1 MGNNPICT
9 SVEQA
14 QTLISKGL
22 TEDTADMYYVI
33 RRHCEPRLALLVNEP
48 PKGLLN
54 AIPAWSL
61 SALINQLP
69 EFVNF
74 KGVDYCLM
82 MLSDRVVYWNPTSE
96 NLFEDTEANLLDAVV
111 NTLIWLADN
120 NEINY

>member
-14 QTLISKGL
+14 QVLISKGL

-33 RRHCEPRLALLVNEP
+33 RRNCEPRLALLVNEP

-74 KGVDYCLM
+74 QGVDYCLM
-82 MLSDRVVYWNPTSE
+82 MLSDRVVYWNAE
-96 NLFEDTEANLLDAVV
+96 ADNLFEDTEANLLDAVV
-111 NTLIWLADN
+111 NAIIWVTDN
-120 NEINY
+120 SEIHY

>member
-1 MGNNPICT
+1 M
-9 SVEQA
+9 EQA
-14 QTLISKGL
+14 QILINKGL

-33 RRHCEPRLALLVNEP
+33 RRQCEPRLALLVNEP

-54 AIPAWSL
+54 TIPTWSL

-82 MLSDRVVYWNPTSE
+82 MLSDRVVYWNP
-96 NLFEDTEANLLDAVV
+96 NNPNMFEATEGNLLDAVV
-111 NTLIWLADN
+111 ETVIWFAENGMLD
-120 NEINY
+120 

>member
-1 MGNNPICT
+1 
-9 SVEQA
+9 
-14 QTLISKGL
+14 
-22 TEDTADMYYVI
+22 MYYVI
-33 RRHCEPRLALLVNEP
+33 RKNYEPRLALLVNAT
-48 PKGLLN
+48 KGLLN

-82 MLSDRVVYWNPTSE
+82 MLSDRVVYWNATAE

-111 NTLIWLADN
+111 NALIWLADN